1 MKTPHLYLSQGFV
14 IQGTPISK
22 EELERETGT
31 KTAFGKDAVFLG
43 DVTLLGTA
51 GTVAEVQ
58 YLVLSGTAIS
68 GIGKNN
74 IRISTPV
81 GETTAFNSGVTL
93 H

>member
-1 MKTPHLYLSQGFV
+1 MKTPHLYLSQGFI
-14 IQGTPISK
+14 IQGMPISK

-51 GTVAEVQ
+51 GTLAEVQ
-58 YLVLSGTAIS
+58 YLVLDGTAIS
-68 GIGKNN
+68 GVGKNN
-74 IRISTPV
+74 IRISTPA
-81 GETTAFNSGVTL
+81 GAIATFNSGVTL